1 MSQHDYDIANGSGST
16 VRADLNNVL
25 AAILSLNSGAT
36 APTTTVAYMLW
47 YDTTAAQLKMRNA
60 ANNAWVTIG
69 AINGSNFDVTGVAS
83 SGVTQLN
90 GQAGAITNTT
100 IGNIGNYVAAVYVPG
115 AHPGTNSMPINVGDT
130 VAGSTLRYNYSVSA
144 MVNGH
149 LGDLAGRS
157 TASGTT
163 TYGSGGTTPSGTWRC
178 VARPAYY
185 YDPEGPGYHWIPGLF
200 VRVS

>member
-100 IGNIGNYVAAVYVPG
+100 IGNIGNYIAAVYVPG
-115 AHPGTNSMPINVGDT
+115 AHPGTTSAPINVGDT
-130 VAGSTLRYNYSVSA
+130 VAGSTLRYNFTFGSTLRGDFFGYSTVSA
-144 MVNGH
+144 
-149 LGDLAGRS
+149 
-157 TASGTT
+157 TT
-163 TYGSGGTTPSGTWRC
+163 TYGAGGTTPTGTWRC
-178 VARPAYY
+178 VARPSYI
-185 YDPEGPGYHWIPGLF
+185 YDPEGFYYWVPGMF